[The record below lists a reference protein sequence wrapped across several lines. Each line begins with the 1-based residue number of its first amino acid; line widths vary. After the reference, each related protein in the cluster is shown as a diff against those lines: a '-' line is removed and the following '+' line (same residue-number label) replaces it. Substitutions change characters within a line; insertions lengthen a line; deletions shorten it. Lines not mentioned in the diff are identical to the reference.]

1 MRSLLIAAVLLIA
14 CVGVVLA
21 QEYKP
26 LAESEMKKLFI
37 KFSRKYAK
45 VYGTEEHNNRYQ
57 IFKANVEKSRYYNH
71 VGKRENFGI
80 TKFSDLTPEEF
91 KRMFL
96 MKTYTPEEAKKIL
109 AAPQHAVLSEKEV
122 QTAPTSFDWRQ
133 HGAVTR
139 VKNQGAC
146 GSCWTFSTTGNVEG
160 QWAIKKGKLVSLS
173 EQQLVD
179 CDHNCV
185 TYQNQQACDSG
196 CNGGLM
202 WSAFQYVIK
211 NGGLD
216 TEDSY
221 PYEGVDDTCRFN
233 KSNVAATISSW
244 TSISSDESQ
253 MAAWLAANGP
263 ISIAINAEW
272 LQYYTSGISD
282 PWFCNPQ
289 DLDHG
294 VLIVGYGVG
303 KSWLGSEENYWIVKN
318 SWGSDWGEDGYFR
331 IIRGKGKCGLNSV
344 PSSSIV

>member
-122 QTAPTSFDWRQ
+122 QTAPTVSIFAMIFYYLLTSFC
-133 HGAVTR
+133 HHHM
-139 VKNQGAC
+139 
-146 GSCWTFSTTGNVEG
+146 
-160 QWAIKKGKLVSLS
+160 I
-173 EQQLVD
+173 
-179 CDHNCV
+179 
-185 TYQNQQACDSG
+185 TYH
-196 CNGGLM
+196 
-202 WSAFQYVIK
+202 
-211 NGGLD
+211 
-216 TEDSY
+216 
-221 PYEGVDDTCRFN
+221 P
-233 KSNVAATISSW
+233 
-244 TSISSDESQ
+244 
-253 MAAWLAANGP
+253 
-263 ISIAINAEW
+263 
-272 LQYYTSGISD
+272 
-282 PWFCNPQ
+282 
-289 DLDHG
+289 
-294 VLIVGYGVG
+294 
-303 KSWLGSEENYWIVKN
+303 
-318 SWGSDWGEDGYFR
+318 
-331 IIRGKGKCGLNSV
+331 
-344 PSSSIV
+344 